1 MLCEAGQMNIRALEE
16 ENFRTRFESIG
27 AALTGG
33 CADLKIEFA
42 PARVADQ

>member
-1 MLCEAGQMNIRALEE
+1 MLCEAGQMNIRALDE

-33 CADLKIEFA
+33 GADLKTEFA
-42 PARVADQ
+42 PVRVAGQ